1 MRIRKSGLER
11 FRFVFIMLFII
22 FNGIKSVSAED
33 KVVVWKSPTCGCC
46 EAWITYLEGE
56 GFDVVS
62 HNIENVVPIKN
73 RLGLKDPAL
82 YSCHTAVVSGYVI
95 EGHVP
100 AMDIRRLL
108 NERPDI
114 LGLTAPGMPQLS
126 PGMASIIP
134 KNYDVLSFNEAQQV
148 EIYSRYWN
156 KINIYRPRVW
166 AEINSATDRMK
177 ILMGPSG

>member
-1 MRIRKSGLER
+1 MNKTVQGQNTAMRVRNDVIRQ
-11 FRFVFIMLFII
+11 FRFVFIMLFTLLI
-22 FNGIKSVSAED
+22 GVKSVSAEE

-46 EAWITYLEGE
+46 EAWVTYLEDE
-56 GFDVVS
+56 GFNVVS
-62 HNIENVVPIKN
+62 HNIDDVVPIKN

-126 PGMASIIP
+126 PVMASIIP
-134 KNYDVLSFNEAQQV
+134 KNYDVLSFNEAQQAEV
-148 EIYSRYWN
+148 YSRY
-156 KINIYRPRVW
+156 
-166 AEINSATDRMK
+166 
-177 ILMGPSG
+177 

>member
-1 MRIRKSGLER
+1 MFFCEFYVIAER
-11 FRFVFIMLFII
+11 YNFCNNNPLSCQDKTAMTARESVLVRFVFIILLMAFI
-22 FNGIKSVSAED
+22 GSEKVSAED

-46 EAWITYLEGE
+46 EAWVTYLEDE
-56 GFDVVS
+56 GFNVVS

-134 KNYDVLSFNEAQQV
+134 KNSDVLSFNEAPQA
-148 EIYSRYWN
+148 EAYSRY
-156 KINIYRPRVW
+156 
-166 AEINSATDRMK
+166 
-177 ILMGPSG
+177 

>member
-1 MRIRKSGLER
+1 MFFCEFYVIAER
-11 FRFVFIMLFII
+11 YNFCNNNPLSCQDKTAMTARESVLVRFVFIILLMAFI
-22 FNGIKSVSAED
+22 GSEKVSAED

-46 EAWITYLEGE
+46 EAWVTYLEDE
-56 GFDVVS
+56 GFNVVS
-62 HNIENVVPIKN
+62 HNVENVVPIKN

-108 NERPDI
+108 NDRPDI

-134 KNYDVLSFNEAQQV
+134 KNYDVLSFNEAQQAEV
-148 EIYSRYWN
+148 YSRY
-156 KINIYRPRVW
+156 
-166 AEINSATDRMK
+166 
-177 ILMGPSG
+177 

>member
-1 MRIRKSGLER
+1 MRVRNDVIRQ
-11 FRFVFIMLFII
+11 FRFVFVMLFTLL
-22 FNGIKSVSAED
+22 NVVKSVSAED

-46 EAWITYLEGE
+46 EAWVTYLEDE
-56 GFDVVS
+56 GFNVVS
-62 HNIENVVPIKN
+62 HNIDDVVPIKN

-114 LGLTAPGMPQLS
+114 
-126 PGMASIIP
+126 
-134 KNYDVLSFNEAQQV
+134 
-148 EIYSRYWN
+148 
-156 KINIYRPRVW
+156 
-166 AEINSATDRMK
+166 
-177 ILMGPSG
+177 

>member
-1 MRIRKSGLER
+1 MQDKLELLGKRIIVTGGARGLGQS
-11 FRFVFIMLFII
+11 FASALVK
-22 FNGIKSVSAED
+22 NGANVVIADILED
-33 KVVVWKSPTCGCC
+33 
-46 EAWITYLEGE
+46 E
-56 GFDVVS
+56 GFNVVS

-134 KNYDVLSFNEAQQV
+134 KNYDVLSFNEAQQAEV
-148 EIYSRYWN
+148 YSRY
-156 KINIYRPRVW
+156 
-166 AEINSATDRMK
+166 
-177 ILMGPSG
+177 